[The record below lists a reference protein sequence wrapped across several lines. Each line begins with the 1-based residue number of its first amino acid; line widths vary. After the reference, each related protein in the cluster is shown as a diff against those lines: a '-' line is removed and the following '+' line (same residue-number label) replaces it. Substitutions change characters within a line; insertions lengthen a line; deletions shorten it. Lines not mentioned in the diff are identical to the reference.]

1 MTLARD
7 RLDAAINSKNRTV
20 EHIAL
25 GVGLTAGAVLIS
37 ALIARAHAPTPDHP
51 DIEADYDALEQ
62 SALKPPSAV
71 FGIVWPPLFTA
82 LTLSGLRIWN
92 APASKQ
98 RTRALTL
105 WGMIQAFNALW
116 MALGPRRLGGQ
127 LTTAVAT
134 LGTAGA
140 YALTARKVDAPAANL
155 ASPYLAWIGFA
166 NVLTEELWRKNLVPR
181 FSSRSLH

>member
-7 RLDAAINSKNRTV
+7 RLDAAINSKNRTA

-25 GVGLTAGAVLIS
+25 GVGLTAGAVLVS
-37 ALIARAHAPTPDHP
+37 ALIARANSPTSDHP
-51 DIEADYDALEQ
+51 ELKAEYDELEQ
-62 SALKPPSAV
+62 PAIKPPPAV
-71 FGIVWPPLFTA
+71 FGMVWPPLFMA

-92 APASKQ
+92 APASKE

-140 YALTARKVDAPAANL
+140 YALSARKVDAPAANL
-155 ASPYLAWIGFA
+155 ASPYLGWIGFA
-166 NVLTEELWRKNLVPR
+166 NVLTEELWRKNLSHRFAPR
-181 FSSRSLH
+181 VLH